1 MRRLRISRLALVL
14 TLSAMGLVGSA
25 ALTAGVAGAVVG
37 HAAGGTLTSRNT
49 TPFESSDYIVGA
61 QWTSRRYASP
71 ANQAGDILATVAS
84 SNGGTYVM
92 MDDGGVDVPVSGALW
107 RQSFAR
113 VSGSPPDLRF
123 QHVGDAFSPA
133 PRTWAQIAG
142 NPDNDVGPLGPYYST
157 GFTEVQGIFYATQQ
171 RDWDWSADGV
181 FAGLAG
187 IAYSNDQGETWHSA
201 GKSFDA
207 PLGNLAFIDAG
218 TRTGAYPDG
227 YVYAIGTPREFNASS
242 LVLGRVRPGV
252 ENTTDPARWQ
262 WYAGVQAVRDGH
274 RSVRWSST
282 LGSARPVFRWAS
294 HITYPEMTYDKPLD
308 RYLLTFTY
316 SYSSQR
322 PAVWTGG
329 AELVILEAPT
339 PSGPFSFVAQSS
351 DFGPSNGYDAGFPS
365 QWISRD
371 GRDLWLK
378 WAANFAGC
386 AKGIDCSGKYGFNV
400 AKLHLT
406 TRPVP
411 ARSVR
416 TTSHLGTL
424 TVLSGASLS
433 LILVLGIGRR
443 RRLKTRAALR
453 RRARRDR
460 VQGSLGEVP
469 ALPEANRN

>member
-1 MRRLRISRLALVL
+1 MRRLRNSGLAFAL
-14 TLSAMGLVGSA
+14 TVSLMGLVGAA
-25 ALTAGVAGAVVG
+25 ALTARAPAAVVSP
-37 HAAGGTLTSRNT
+37 APGGPLSSRNT
-49 TPFESSDYIVGA
+49 TPFASSHYIVGA
-61 QWTSRRYASP
+61 QWMSGRYASP

-84 SNGGTYVM
+84 SNGGTYMM
-92 MDDGGVDVPVSGALW
+92 MDDGGVDVPVSGAVW

-113 VSGSPPDLRF
+113 VSGSPPDLGF
-123 QHVGDAFSPA
+123 QHVGDPFSPA

-142 NPDNDVGPLGPYYST
+142 TRDNDVGPLGPYYST
-157 GFTEVQGIFYATQQ
+157 GFTEVKGIFYATQQ

-181 FAGLAG
+181 FDGLAG

-201 GKSFDA
+201 GKPFDA

-218 TRTGAYPDG
+218 TRGGVYPDG

-252 ENTTDPARWQ
+252 ENITDPARWQ
-262 WYAGVQAVRDGH
+262 WYAAVQTGSGGH

-282 LGSARPVFRWAS
+282 LGSAAPVFRWAS

-316 SYSSQR
+316 SYSSQ
-322 PAVWTGG
+322 PPTVWTGG
-329 AELVILEAPT
+329 AQLVILEAPT

-386 AKGIDCSGKYGFNV
+386 AKGIDCSGKYGLNV
-400 AKLHLT
+400 AQLHLT
-406 TRPVP
+406 TRAVP

-416 TTSHLGTL
+416 TTTHLGAL
-424 TVLSGASLS
+424 TVLSGASLP

-443 RRLKTRAALR
+443 RRLKTRGAPR

-460 VQGSLGEVP
+460 LQGS
-469 ALPEANRN
+469 